1 MVGLHVL
8 GDTWLA
14 ISQGVK
20 PDNIALNDFS
30 NLQMK
35 SWDSFQVVA
44 SPICHTHLQESS
56 DLVLIGS
63 NSTGSYRLTGS
74 QIDSA
79 DTGLCMSYMADWFCS
94 RCRIYACYLAV
105 ALTQDALHCPS
116 WPFFCASQEVPVGSI
131 AYFFIFIY
139 SFHASVFLCIVCVLY
154 AKSITA
160 DNRTV
165 TLTFR
170 SCVKYWRDPF
180 PSRQDLLHCRFSVDV
195 QTATGD
201 ESISVRYTYSCSA
214 FHKLHCF

>member
-14 ISQGVK
+14 ISEGVK

-56 DLVLIGS
+56 DLVLIVS

-79 DTGLCMSYMADWFCS
+79 DTGLRMSYMANWFCS

-131 AYFFIFIY
+131 AYFHIFIY
-139 SFHASVFLCIVCVLY
+139 SFHASVFLCIVCVC
-154 AKSITA
+154 
-160 DNRTV
+160 
-165 TLTFR
+165 
-170 SCVKYWRDPF
+170 SCPKQ
-180 PSRQDLLHCRFSVDV
+180 SLCGK
-195 QTATGD
+195 A
-201 ESISVRYTYSCSA
+201 
-214 FHKLHCF
+214 